1 MASSRSHGLPVESS
15 WRMVEG
21 EHDSFD
27 TSIVPDDEDMVVSSN
42 PSQFSGGSQ
51 GQFSIGGSQDDD
63 IHDFLSKAE
72 DEQVILR
79 SPFQPSVPSA
89 ARQSPRA
96 GSGNRHKSPEP
107 QFYMPTVDIE
117 SPRRASGRSSR
128 TARPGDGAALRQ
140 RQPAATG
147 SPVKRTRAAMAG
159 RRRSGPDAGFQPQ
172 PGLGDRLSQAL
183 PGALFDA
190 AAWVLGVLGLAL
202 RYAQKPLAILL
213 AVYFF
218 FGGLIIAQNMAT
230 KSIYTSLSPVCRLP
244 GVSWLDLP
252 FCPKMA
258 PDGERGGRSSAS
270 AGGGGRRPVEFDGL
284 MGVQERFE
292 EVLEKSASGV
302 SLPMEM
308 KRSEASIRDLRTMVR
323 YSTLQSKD
331 ELVLEF
337 DGFIDT
343 ARGASNDLQKF
354 NTHVGSAVDS
364 VISIN
369 RWTSRYLDGLAH
381 EREAQQQGWLSG
393 LAGWAFAPFQP
404 AVFSERSLLDKYVEH
419 TALVSDKIA
428 GLIVEAQAVL
438 RQLSKAE
445 DHLGIIYD
453 FVTRTQKTV
462 QSRKDEILW
471 TLWTLVGAN
480 TRHLHNLNTQL
491 TLLRQVDSQ
500 RTDAVRQVSELIV
513 ELEKIQAGL
522 GDLRDR
528 VAEPEIARA
537 ATRGA
542 YIPLS
547 VHIETI
553 DRGVE
558 RLERARSRIR
568 AVENDRIRQVLARG
582 GQVDERLIDSS

>member
-1 MASSRSHGLPVESS
+1 MAPSRNQGLPVESS

-27 TSIVPDDEDMVVSSN
+27 TSIVPEDEELIFSSN

-51 GQFSIGGSQDDD
+51 GQFSIGGSQDGD
-63 IHDFLSKAE
+63 IQDFLSKAE

-79 SPFQPSVPSA
+79 SPFQPSVPSSV
-89 ARQSPRA
+89 RQNPR
-96 GSGNRHKSPEP
+96 SNRKNRSPEP
-107 QFYMPTVDIE
+107 EFYMPTVEID
-117 SPRRASGRSSR
+117 SPRRVSGQSSR
-128 TARPGDGAALRQ
+128 TIRPGDMSGLRQ
-140 RQPAATG
+140 RHAISTG
-147 SPVKRTRAAMAG
+147 SPVKR
-159 RRRSGPDAGFQPQ
+159 RRSD
-172 PGLGDRLSQAL
+172 GLSKRRSDLDEPSGNSFSDRLAQAL
-183 PGALFDA
+183 PSAVFDML
-190 AAWVLGVLGLAL
+190 AWLLGVVGLAF

-218 FGGLIIAQNMAT
+218 FGGLIIAQNMVT
-230 KSIYTSLSPVCRLP
+230 KSLYASLSPLCRIP
-244 GVSWLDLP
+244 GASWLDLP
-252 FCPKMA
+252 FCPTLI
-258 PDGERGGRSSAS
+258 PDDDQR
-270 AGGGGRRPVEFDGL
+270 GGGGGGGASGGGRKMVEFDGL
-284 MGVQERFE
+284 MNIQERFE

-323 YSTLQSKD
+323 YSNLQSKE

-369 RWTSRYLDGLAH
+369 RWTSRYIDGLAH
-381 EREAQQQGWLSG
+381 ERESEGFLSG
-393 LAGWAFAPFQP
+393 LTSWIFAPFQP
-404 AVFSERSLLDKYVEH
+404 AVFSERIVLDKYVEH

-428 GLIVEAQAVL
+428 DLIVEAQAVL

-453 FVTRTQKTV
+453 FVTRTQKSV

-491 TLLRQVDSQ
+491 SLLRQVDGQ

-528 VAEPEIARA
+528 VSEPEIARVSGRA
-537 ATRGA
+537 D
-542 YIPLS
+542 IPLS

-553 DRGVE
+553 NRGVE
-558 RLERARSRIR
+558 RLESARSRIR
-568 AVENDRIRQVLARG
+568 AVEDDRIRQVLARG
-582 GQVDERLIDSS
+582 QDEERLIDST